1 MRTSIIILSLAT
13 LALAGC
19 VQGDGG
25 RALVG
30 AGVGA
35 VASKAFGGSTE
46 DAVLAAAGG
55 AAAGALCDDAGVC
68 Q

>member
-1 MRTSIIILSLAT
+1 MRKSLLILSLAT
-13 LALAGC
+13 LSLAGC
-19 VQGDGG
+19 IQGDGE

-35 VASKAFGGSTE
+35 VASKAFGGSTN
-46 DAVLAAAGG
+46 DAVLAGVAG

-68 Q
+68 R

>member
-1 MRTSIIILSLAT
+1 MSKLLLVLSFAT
-13 LALAGC
+13 VALAGC
-19 VQGDGG
+19 VQGDGE

-35 VASKAFGGSTE
+35 ATA
-46 DAVLAAAGG
+46 AVLDENIVGG
-55 AAAGALCDDAGVC
+55 AAIGAAGGALCDDAGLC